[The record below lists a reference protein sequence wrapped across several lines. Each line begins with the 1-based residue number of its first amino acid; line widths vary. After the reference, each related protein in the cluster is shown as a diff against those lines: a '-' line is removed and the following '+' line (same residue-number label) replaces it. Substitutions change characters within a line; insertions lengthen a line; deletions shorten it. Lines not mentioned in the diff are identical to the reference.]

1 LVDRAD
7 LTAAVLTA
15 IGFFAT
21 AGYLSITPSAFTG
34 NVPNLQVIILDT
46 LPIYF
51 YAGYWAF
58 SIRHALAVPLYRR
71 QALGI
76 GFIVLAIWTSLAEFA
91 GVPRSLSLRIYAPLT
106 TFSFYFLFFVIFYWI
121 DASVL
126 ASRRSDPLLRDTLY
140 WSKVRIPPWIANF
153 VIWGIPLLIIGYASI
168 FGDITLLNE
177 MNTGIF
183 PNSIMGTLL
192 GVIYNVLPLLVPISG
207 LIYLPAIAVRSKWD
221 RSLRR
226 HFVWFAPVVLF
237 LFVFFLNFPDSLVG
251 HLVPGLIIAVTGFTL
266 YKSAKLL
273 VPLNRISPLEIAT
286 RGEQTPS

>member
-221 RSLRR
+221 TG
-226 HFVWFAPVVLF
+226 LF
-237 LFVFFLNFPDSLVG
+237 GGTLCGSRLLCYSCSSSSSTFL
-251 HLVPGLIIAVTGFTL
+251 TL
-266 YKSAKLL
+266 LWGTSSRA
-273 VPLNRISPLEIAT
+273 
-286 RGEQTPS
+286 